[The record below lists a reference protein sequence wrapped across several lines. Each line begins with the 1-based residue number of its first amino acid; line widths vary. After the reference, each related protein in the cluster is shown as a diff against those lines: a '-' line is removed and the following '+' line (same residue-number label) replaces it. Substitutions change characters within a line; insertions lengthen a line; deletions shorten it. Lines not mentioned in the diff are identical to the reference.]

1 MDPQQPV
8 ASETK
13 ADAPKT
19 DYQAL
24 RELDHSLARSLAWR
38 AVADWTS
45 QVLTWSSLL
54 IVVRLLTPADFGLV
68 GMAVVLVPYLKF
80 LTDFG
85 IPRTVVTLRHLTED
99 QLAQLNSVTALLSV
113 VCFGIACLLAKPIE
127 LFFRAPGL
135 APVFIVSCLAIL
147 PQGFRAVSDGLLAK
161 DMQFPLLSL
170 YEAARSISAAV
181 VTLVMAYM
189 GYGYWA
195 LVWGNVIGTFL
206 RCVLVARR
214 KPVRFA
220 KPVLSKI
227 REPLM
232 FGWHV
237 LVSIVALNSYE
248 RLDNVTAGRVLGRS
262 ALGIY
267 AMAWNLAYVP
277 LEKVTSLVTIVLP
290 SYFSAVQHDLVAL
303 RRYVR
308 TLTEGLALAT
318 FPATI
323 GLGLVAREL
332 VPIAFGKKWVGVI
345 APLEVLS
352 VFVAVRSI
360 VPVLSRV
367 LTAIGNARFVMWN
380 DLAALCFLP
389 IAFYIGSHWG
399 VTGIAWAWVVA
410 YPFVASRLCIKALK
424 TIKMT
429 FREYFQALR
438 PALDGTI
445 AMALV
450 VIALKMGLSQSVP
463 LLVRLILEV
472 ACGAFAYGATV
483 FLGHKERVMAF
494 VRAAQSFRK
503 ARKERKQKNILQ
515 TRV

>member
-1 MDPQQPV
+1 
-8 ASETK
+8 
-13 ADAPKT
+13 
-19 DYQAL
+19 
-24 RELDHSLARSLAWR
+24 
-38 AVADWTS
+38 
-45 QVLTWSSLL
+45 
-54 IVVRLLTPADFGLV
+54 
-68 GMAVVLVPYLKF
+68 
-80 LTDFG
+80 
-85 IPRTVVTLRHLTED
+85 
-99 QLAQLNSVTALLSV
+99 
-113 VCFGIACLLAKPIE
+113 
-127 LFFRAPGL
+127 
-135 APVFIVSCLAIL
+135 
-147 PQGFRAVSDGLLAK
+147 
-161 DMQFPLLSL
+161 MQFPLLSL

-472 ACGAFAYGATV
+472 ACGRNSGATV
-483 FLGHKERVMAF
+483 FLNTRKVAF
-494 VRAAQSFRK
+494 VRAASHWEGARGASRKIYCRRFDPFPVGKGARFGPCTNCPHHAPALNQWQTGNSPPHRDAASLSNSPVSVSTEDGKAVQSFCLFESRGF
-503 ARKERKQKNILQ
+503 
-515 TRV
+515 V